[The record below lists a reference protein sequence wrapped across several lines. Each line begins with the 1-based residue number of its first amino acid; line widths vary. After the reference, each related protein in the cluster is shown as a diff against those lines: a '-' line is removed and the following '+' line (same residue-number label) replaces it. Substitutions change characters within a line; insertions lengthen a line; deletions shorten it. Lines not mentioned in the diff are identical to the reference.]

1 MLKVLDYVMASLFTL
16 EFTINVILYGFIV
29 NGKHS
34 YMRDGWNVMDFL
46 IVVFSLFSI
55 AMDIAFAGSQVDLG
69 FLRVFR
75 LLRVLRP
82 LRMLKRNQGLRIQVL
97 SLMNAIPNISNLILI
112 MLLVLMLFGIQGV
125 TFFKGKFYY
134 CH

>member
-82 LRMLKRNQGLRIQVL
+82 LRMLKRNQGLRI
-97 SLMNAIPNISNLILI
+97 
-112 MLLVLMLFGIQGV
+112 
-125 TFFKGKFYY
+125 
-134 CH
+134 